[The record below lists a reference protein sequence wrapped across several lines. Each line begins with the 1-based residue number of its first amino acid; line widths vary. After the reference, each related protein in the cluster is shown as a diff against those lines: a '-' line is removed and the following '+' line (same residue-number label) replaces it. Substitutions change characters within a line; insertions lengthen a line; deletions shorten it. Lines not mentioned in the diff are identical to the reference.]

1 MRYANRTRF
10 SSLRLPKLLL
20 LALLAGLAAS
30 VTPIARA
37 ASGTVILEISQAE
50 AINKNTDLTPL
61 FFWAVQQDFYPKL
74 GVDGPSPPAGLT
86 PGPQIEQRDWAVWDA
101 PFQVTKTFADLS
113 ALGGSNIVHGAIEL
127 WEDDND
133 PDSDEF
139 FDINPEPGR
148 TLPLQFDVCSLR
160 YTRQG
165 DFATKLS
172 GTTWIPQGVESDPGR
187 VQINMRTADGKPFL
201 PNNVAIA
208 DASPVQAVYH
218 PRYIIKDKA
227 TAFMLQLSSSHSAPA
242 GADITVTL
250 TDGISTVSDSKSV
263 IVPPEGLKVFFF
275 DGSGTAAPFAPDKQ
289 PNFRRLGYTVA
300 MNVPADATS
309 PDPGGLFPNCIAS
322 QDNQLVGSLPIIA
335 TDSPKT
341 LYLAWDWGA
350 SAIPGESITPAP
362 PTVAQVTTTALANEK
377 FRRAIF
383 PIADVVSAVYPGRAL
398 SIKTELEPAPTILGW
413 SVAAHIVGIDTLELM
428 PRNNW
433 FSENAS
439 RLRFG
444 ATAIGMSLGE
454 FAPHAVLS
462 EQGFSE
468 VAVHEQG
475 HTYQLSRRPCS
486 TGGAAELLFGLGC
499 RDEYAHA
506 PADGAPY
513 RASGYDVLGQVYPA
527 GSGGAAGTREVL
539 NSVNFMDSTGPLD
552 GQPYDRWIDNLS
564 YDWLSERLRSPQDPP
579 LISLSGYV
587 QAPGGLD
594 QPTGGAITG
603 KLLPSFRYDGVPD
616 FPEAALGDQQGPNE
630 GQFFVRLVTGQGNR
644 NYRFTPLF
652 DLEGNDSQGYGFF
665 SFAVPWDPATTAIE
679 LVGPTK
685 PADLG
690 NPNATTG
697 ILIGMNVSS
706 STPTITKLRAAAG
719 AAPDLGGQP
728 FTPPTINFG
737 ERIVVAWDQ
746 QDADTPAA
754 NLVAILYVIPPKAP
768 GSLSTVASAIP
779 LAVNLTGGQATFAAG
794 QFASLPGDYGARVV
808 VSDGVNTA
816 SFEVDKLFSVRTG
829 VYVPLTRR

>member
-1 MRYANRTRF
+1 MPHATRF
-10 SSLRLPKLLL
+10 RLVSPRLKIVLL

-50 AINKNTDLTPL
+50 AINKNTDLIPL

-74 GVDGPSPPAGLT
+74 GVDGPSPPVVLT
-86 PGPQIEQRDWAVWDA
+86 PDRQIEQRDWAVWDA
-101 PFQVTKTFADLS
+101 PATVPKTFADLT
-113 ALGGSNIVHGAIEL
+113 ALGGSNIVHGAVEL
-127 WEDDND
+127 WEDDLD
-133 PDSDEF
+133 PDSDEV
-139 FDINPEPGR
+139 FDINPTLGR
-148 TLPLQFDVCSLR
+148 RLSLQFDVCSLR

-165 DFATKLS
+165 DVA
-172 GTTWIPQGVESDPGR
+172 GTTFTGPTWMPQGVESDPGR

-208 DASPVQAVYH
+208 DATPVQVVYH

-250 TDGISTVSDSKSV
+250 TDGITTVTDTKSV
-263 IVPPEGLKVFFF
+263 TVQPAGLKVFFF
-275 DGSGTAAPFAPDKQ
+275 DGTGTAPPFAPGKQ
-289 PNFRRLGYTVA
+289 PNFRRLRYTVT
-300 MNVPADATS
+300 MDVPADATS
-309 PDPGGLFPNCIAS
+309 ADPAGLFPNCIAS
-322 QDNQLVGSLPIIA
+322 QDNIFTSELPIIA

-341 LYLAWDWGA
+341 LYLPWDWGS

-362 PTVAQVTTTALANEK
+362 PTVAQVRTTAAANEK
-377 FRRAIF
+377 FRKAIF

-433 FSENAS
+433 FRENAS

-444 ATAIGMSLGE
+444 ASAIGMSLGE
-454 FAPHAVLS
+454 FARHAVLS
-462 EQGFSE
+462 EQGYSE

-475 HTYQLSRRPCS
+475 HTYQLSRRTCS

-499 RDEYAHA
+499 RDEYNHA
-506 PADGAPY
+506 SADGAPY
-513 RASGYDVLGQVYPA
+513 KGSGYDVLGQVYPS

-539 NSVNFMDSTGPLD
+539 GVTNFMDTTGPRD
-552 GQPYDRWIDNLS
+552 GAPYDRWIDNLS
-564 YDWLSERLRSPQDPP
+564 YDWLSEQLRKPQDPE

-587 QAPGGLD
+587 HVPGGLD
-594 QPTGGAITG
+594 QPTGSAITG

-616 FPEAALGDQQGPNE
+616 IAAAALNDQQGPSE
-630 GQFFVRLVTGQGNR
+630 GQFFVRLVTGQGER
-644 NYRFTPLF
+644 RYRFTPQF
-652 DLEGNDSQGYGFF
+652 ELENSDTDGYGFF
-665 SFAVPWDPATTAIE
+665 SFAVPWDPTTTAIE
-679 LVGPTK
+679 LVGPGK
-685 PADLG
+685 PTDIG
-690 NPNATTG
+690 NPNGTTG
-697 ILIGMNVSS
+697 ILIGMNVSLS
-706 STPTITKLRAAAG
+706 PPTVTKLRAAAG
-719 AAPDLGGQP
+719 KAPDLGGQQ

-737 ERIVVAWDQ
+737 EQIVVAWDQ
-746 QDADTPAA
+746 QDADTPD
-754 NLVAILYVIPPKAP
+754 LVAMLYLIPPSAP
-768 GSLSTVASAIP
+768 GSLSTVATAIP
-779 LAVNLTGGQATFAAG
+779 LAVNLVGGQATFSAG

-808 VSDGVNTA
+808 VSDGVNTT
-816 SFEVDKLFSVRTG
+816 SFEVAKLFSVRTG
-829 VYVPLTRR
+829 VYVPLTQR